1 MLLLVAILNGLTISF
16 AAEARFGNP
25 LAPPASAEGKAPP
38 VTGAAPDAVV
48 PVEKSLPRYYFHAYV
63 TVDEKG
69 DARSFTDQVQIDDY
83 LQKLQKWIPDRI
95 LKSDPGNCEQA
106 NPCEELNLREET
118 SGNEVILVTEILQ
131 KPVVNSASII
141 PHNPLRTQT
150 VKKSTWLETRSCL
163 SNVASYSLMNHDKLH
178 RKSN

>member
-1 MLLLVAILNGLTISF
+1 MKRIFSASACSMLLLVAILNGLTISF

-25 LAPPASAEGKAPP
+25 LASPASAEGKAPP

-48 PVEKSLPRYYFHAYV
+48 PVQKSLPRYYFHAYV

-106 NPCEELNLREET
+106 NPCEEDSTEAGRELGEHHPAQPAQDPDGQEGHLA
-118 SGNEVILVTEILQ
+118 GNAFLLVQRRQLFTDE
-131 KPVVNSASII
+131 P
-141 PHNPLRTQT
+141 
-150 VKKSTWLETRSCL
+150 
-163 SNVASYSLMNHDKLH
+163 
-178 RKSN
+178 

>member
-1 MLLLVAILNGLTISF
+1 MTSFPDVSSRRLSSSQGFACSQLPGSDLRILSGI
-16 AAEARFGNP
+16 
-25 LAPPASAEGKAPP
+25 
-38 VTGAAPDAVV
+38 
-48 PVEKSLPRYYFHAYV
+48 H
-63 TVDEKG
+63 
-69 DARSFTDQVQIDDY
+69 Y

-141 PHNPLRTQT
+141 PHNPLRTQ
-150 VKKSTWLETRSCL
+150 
-163 SNVASYSLMNHDKLH
+163 
-178 RKSN
+178 